1 MLHIIYNL
9 LFTVYIILLLLLQ
22 LKSLLAEGGVT
33 KEMVKEMEK
42 SMGLDFGMFVKM
54 LNNPAAKA
62 NAKGLGSDVNEMI
75 ELFKELNKIK
85 NS

>member
-1 MLHIIYNL
+1 
-9 LFTVYIILLLLLQ
+9 
-22 LKSLLAEGGVT
+22 
-33 KEMVKEMEK
+33 MVKEMEK

-75 ELFKELNKIK
+75 EMFKELNKIK